1 MNGVILKIDFEK
13 AYDKVKWPF
22 LLQTLRM
29 KAFSQK
35 WCCWVESF
43 VSGGSVA
50 IKVNEDVGNYFQ
62 TRKGLRQGDPAS
74 PILFNIVADMLP
86 TLVERAKLDGQI
98 SGVTPHLVEDV
109 LSILQYADD
118 TILFMDH
125 DLDKAR
131 NLKLLLC
138 AFEELSGLK
147 INFHKSELFC
157 FGDAAESAPEYAD
170 TFGCQLG

>member
-1 MNGVILKIDFEK
+1 
-13 AYDKVKWPF
+13 
-22 LLQTLRM
+22 
-29 KAFSQK
+29 
-35 WCCWVESF
+35 
-43 VSGGSVA
+43 
-50 IKVNEDVGNYFQ
+50 
-62 TRKGLRQGDPAS
+62 
-74 PILFNIVADMLP
+74 MLA

-98 SGVTPHLVEDV
+98 SGVIPHLVEDG

-138 AFEELSGLK
+138 ASEELSGLK
-147 INFHKSELFC
+147 INFYKSELFC